1 MAKTIERSREE
12 VPDGEYAAENPLPSG
27 IPFLGMV
34 RETGAITAGVFPVRP
49 PKQWFV
55 NPRLGKLSGL
65 EIGGDG
71 RVFGHI
77 ASWSQSH
84 IGMAGSVKA
93 PKNRSGYAYYRT
105 GLCETDGG
113 EMVEV
118 GQITLTGGHA
128 PLTADVTN
136 AVKHYDDTA
145 SAVMDVN
152 IGEDAHGIWVAGALR
167 PEVSDEQLRT
177 LRASSVSGDWR
188 PINGKL
194 ELVAVC
200 AVNVPGFPIPR
211 ARVAGGATMSL
222 VAAGTAELVE
232 AVLFHDADS
241 AEESMARLEG
251 LSPEELEALA
261 ELDAQFA
268 GQPIEQ
274 EELSVEGR
282 LERLERQL
290 LGEAADRR
298 RRLDDAVLSAA
309 RSLTGGGR
317 ARERA
322 AARREQRARVAS
334 LRARV
339 AAGAP
344 GADDARRAEL
354 RARVGLADAEPAEGE
369 PAEGEPGAGSDST
382 DLAAELRR
390 RVLGEVSAEAGE
402 SVDRAAELRQRVL
415 GDSAEAEESETHTWD
430 DGMSIELST
439 LDAVAAALRAQVSGG
454 MTATATKAWDKEKRD
469 KAANSGAAMK
479 DGSYPIKDCADVGK
493 AVKAIGRGKKSHAS
507 IKTHIKKRAK
517 ALGCTGKLPD
527 DWK

>member
-1 MAKTIERSREE
+1 MAKTIERSSGE
-12 VPDGEYAAENPLPSG
+12 VIPDGEYAAENPLPSG

-55 NPRLGKLSGL
+55 NPRLGRLSGL

-93 PKNRSGYAYYRT
+93 PKNKSGYAYYRT
-105 GLCETDGG
+105 GLCETDEG

-211 ARVAGGATMSL
+211 ARVAGGQQMAL

-232 AVLFHDADS
+232 AVLFHDAES
-241 AEESMARLEG
+241 AEAQVARLEG
-251 LSPEELEALA
+251 LSPEELGALA
-261 ELDAQFA
+261 DLEEQFHSR
-268 GQPIEQ
+268 EMVE
-274 EELSVEGR
+274 EELTVESR
-282 LERLERQL
+282 LERLERQM

-298 RRLDDAVLSAA
+298 RRMDRAVL
-309 RSLTGGGR
+309 
-317 ARERA
+317 RA
-322 AARREQRARVAS
+322 AGRISARGLQASGREARAQQERSDREALQAS

-339 AAGAP
+339 G
-344 GADDARRAEL
+344 GADPTEDRRAAL
-354 RARVGLADAEPAEGE
+354 RARVGLADEAAPVPEGE
-369 PAEGEPGAGSDST
+369 PEGEAVDR
-382 DLAAELRR
+382 AEALRR
-390 RVLGEVSAEAGE
+390 RVLGEVQAE
-402 SVDRAAELRQRVL
+402 SP
-415 GDSAEAEESETHTWD
+415 EER
-430 DGMSIELST
+430 
-439 LDAVAAALRAQVSGG
+439 AAALRARVLGEDSEWEDDQPIELSTIDAMAASLRTQVASGI
-454 MTATATKAWDKEKRD
+454 TATATKAWNKEKRD
-469 KAANSGAAMK
+469 KAADAGQAMK
-479 DGSYPIKDCADVGK
+479 DGSYPIKDKADLK
-493 AVKAIGRGKKSHAS
+493 KAIRASGRGKKSHAS
-507 IKTHIKKRAK
+507 IKSHIKRRAK
-517 ALGCTGKLPD
+517 ALGATDLLPD

>member
-1 MAKTIERSREE
+1 MTTIERSREE
-12 VPDGEYAAENPLPSG
+12 AIPDGEYAAESPLPSG

-49 PKQWFV
+49 PLQWFA
-55 NPRLGKLSGL
+55 NPRLGRLSGL

-77 ASWSQSH
+77 ASWAQSH
-84 IGMAGSVKA
+84 IGMAGSVRA

-105 GLCETDGG
+105 GLVETDSG

-177 LRASSVSGDWR
+177 IRASSVSGDWR
-188 PINGKL
+188 PINGAL

-211 ARVAGGATMSL
+211 ARVASGVPMAL

-232 AVLFHDADS
+232 AVLFADADS
-241 AEESMARLEG
+241 AEAQMARLEG
-251 LSPEELEALA
+251 LSQDELAALSA
-261 ELDAQFA
+261 LELQLGTAVPDIDELD
-268 GQPIEQ
+268 
-274 EELSVEGR
+274 VESR
-282 LERLERQL
+282 LERLERQV
-290 LGEAADRR
+290 LGQAADRR
-298 RRLDDAVLSAA
+298 RELDAAVLA
-309 RSLTGGGR
+309 
-317 ARERA
+317 A
-322 AARREQRARVAS
+322 AARITQAGDRAADSRQARQDRAQLAEE

-339 AAGAP
+339 AGAQP
-344 GADDARRAEL
+344 AADRAAEL
-354 RARVGLADAEPAEGE
+354 RARVLGVTENGGQDRM
-369 PAEGEPGAGSDST
+369 
-382 DLAAELRR
+382 AELRAR
-390 RVLGEVSAEAGE
+390 VLGDVVAESSVSDMPVLVEGPAEMVDEIRLVDLRTRVLGEREPDE
-402 SVDRAAELRQRVL
+402 SDLWE
-415 GDSAEAEESETHTWD
+415 
-430 DGMSIELST
+430 DGFDIDLSVVE
-439 LDAVAAALRAQVSGG
+439 AVAAAARVRVNGG
-454 MTATATKAWDKEKRD
+454 VLATATKSWTKEKRD
-469 KAANSGAAMK
+469 KAANKKQAMA
-479 DGSYPIKDCADVGK
+479 DGSYPIADRADLK
-493 AVKAIGRGKKSHAS
+493 KAIRAVGRGKKSHAS
-507 IKTHIKKRAK
+507 IRAHIKRRAK
-517 ALGCTGKLPD
+517 ALGAMSMIPD

>member
-1 MAKTIERSREE
+1 MAKTIERRVEE
-12 VPDGEYAAENPLPSG
+12 VVPDGEYAAESPLPSG

-77 ASWSQSH
+77 ASWAQSH

-105 GLCETDGG
+105 GLCETSEG

-167 PEVSDEQLRT
+167 PEVTDEQLRT

-188 PINGKL
+188 PINGAL

-211 ARVAGGATMSL
+211 ALVAGGEPLAL

-232 AVLFHDADS
+232 AVLFHDAES
-241 AEESMARLEG
+241 AEAQVARLEG
-251 LSPEELEALA
+251 LSQEELVALA
-261 ELDAQFA
+261 ELDLQFGTA
-268 GQPIEQ
+268 VRED
-274 EELSVEGR
+274 ELTVDAR

-290 LGEAADRR
+290 LGEAAERR
-298 RRLDDAVLSAA
+298 RQLDQAVLAA
-309 RSLTGGGR
+309 ANRIVAAGEFTGAQTRRRTKAR
-317 ARERA
+317 AEERA
-322 AARREQRARVAS
+322 A
-334 LRARV
+334 LV
-339 AAGAP
+339 AALRDRVGVQSP
-344 GADDARRAEL
+344 EEERKAEL
-354 RARVGLADAEPAEGE
+354 RARVGITADAAPVGE
-369 PAEGEPGAGSDST
+369 EER
-382 DLAAELRR
+382 AAELRR
-390 RVLGEVSAEAGE
+390 RVLG
-402 SVDRAAELRQRVL
+402 DLTAELVESAAGTEPDDQVDKLEELRSRVL
-415 GDSAEAEESETHTWD
+415 GDTTLWE
-430 DGMSIELST
+430 DGLEIDLSVT
-439 LDAVAAALRAQVSGG
+439 EGVAAAARARVQGG
-454 MTATATKAWDKEKRD
+454 LVATATKSWNREKRD
-469 KAANSGAAMK
+469 KAAQKGQAMS
-479 DGSYPIKDCADVGK
+479 DGSYPIKDKADLKK
-493 AVKAIGRGKKSHAS
+493 AIKAIGRGKKSHAS
-507 IKTHIKKRAK
+507 IKAHIKKRAK
-517 ALGCTGKLPD
+517 ALGATNLLPD